1 MSPSSPPTDP
11 GARAWDV
18 PALASELVVELGAD
32 RPGIL
37 ASATEALAGAG
48 VNIDGCAE
56 IEGILHLLVADPEAA
71 EGALREAGFRARR
84 EDVVVARFTDRPG
97 ALAGVLRRMA
107 DAGLNVKFA
116 YFGSRNRIVVGTGD
130 PRRALELLA
139 GG

>member
-1 MSPSSPPTDP
+1 MNRPSARTDP
-11 GARAWDV
+11 GSRAWKV

-32 RPGIL
+32 RPGML
-37 ASATEALAGAG
+37 ASATEALAAAG

-56 IEGILHLLVADPEAA
+56 IEGILHLLVKNPE
-71 EGALREAGFRARR
+71 EALGPLEQAGFSARC
-84 EDVVVARFTDRPG
+84 EEVVVARFTDRPG

>member
-1 MSPSSPPTDP
+1 MSKSSPPTDP
-11 GARAWDV
+11 GSRTWGV
-18 PALASELVVELGAD
+18 PKLASELVVELGAD

-37 ASATEALAGAG
+37 ASATEALANAG

-56 IEGILHLLVADPEAA
+56 IEGILHLMVADPEAGL
-71 EGALREAGFRARR
+71 GALREAGFAARR
-84 EDVVVARFTDRPG
+84 EEIVVARFTDRPG

>member
-1 MSPSSPPTDP
+1 MSPPSLPTDP
-11 GARAWDV
+11 GSRAWKV

-32 RPGIL
+32 RPGRL
-37 ASATEALAGAG
+37 ASATEALAAAG

-56 IEGILHLLVADPEAA
+56 IEGILHLLVKDPEAA
-71 EGALREAGFRARR
+71 LRPLREAGFAARR
-84 EDVVVARFTDRPG
+84 EEVVVARFTDRPG

-116 YFGSRNRIVVGTGD
+116 YFGSRNRIVVGAGD
-130 PRRALELLA
+130 PRRAVELLA

>member
-1 MSPSSPPTDP
+1 MNGPPEPTDSA
-11 GARAWDV
+11 ARAWGV
-18 PALASELVVELGAD
+18 PTLASEVVVDLGAD
-32 RPGIL
+32 RPGTL
-37 ASATEALAGAG
+37 ASATEALAAVGL
-48 VNIDGCAE
+48 NIDGCAE

-71 EGALREAGFRARR
+71 ERAVRAAGFGAHR
-84 EDVVVARFTDRPG
+84 EEVLVARFTDRPG

-116 YFGSRNRIVVGTGD
+116 YFGSQNRIVVGAGD

>member
-1 MSPSSPPTDP
+1 MSRPSPPTDP
-11 GARAWDV
+11 GSRAWDV
-18 PALASELVVELGAD
+18 PTLASELVVELGAD

-56 IEGILHLLVADPEAA
+56 IEGILHLLVSDPEAA
-71 EGALREAGFRARR
+71 ERAVQAAGFPARR
-84 EDVVVARFTDRPG
+84 EEVVVARFTDRPG

-139 GG
+139 GA

>member
-1 MSPSSPPTDP
+1 MSRPSPPTDP
-11 GARAWDV
+11 GSRAWDV
-18 PALASELVVELGAD
+18 PVLASELVVELGAD

-71 EGALREAGFRARR
+71 EGALREAGFTARR
-84 EDVVVARFTDRPG
+84 DEVVVARFTDRPG

-107 DAGLNVKFA
+107 DAGLNVRFA
-116 YFGSRNRIVVGTGD
+116 YFGSRNRIVVGTGE
-130 PRRALELLA
+130 PRRALELLSGA
-139 GG
+139 